1 MLVGKGNHAQFTS
14 LSNPWIVGTPLLHIR
29 DTFCTPNCMQT
40 ILDNPD
46 LADSNLIFSVRTST
60 GAAGANNLTLD
71 TRIALLLI
79 LLTSDYFITS
89 NVMADCMVT
98 FGHTC
103 RAGTK
108 ILLHWSNSIC
118 TVDNVRGCMTVPE
131 FYTSC
136 VRLSLRFCSSNY
148 FIPDLLCVEVW
159 IC

>member
-79 LLTSDYFITS
+79 LLTSDYFITGY
-89 NVMADCMVT
+89 VMADWS
-98 FGHTC
+98 
-103 RAGTK
+103 
-108 ILLHWSNSIC
+108 LLDTPVGPIQKYSC
-118 TVDNVRGCMTVPE
+118 TGPIVSVQLTMFVAA
-131 FYTSC
+131 
-136 VRLSLRFCSSNY
+136 
-148 FIPDLLCVEVW
+148 
-159 IC
+159 